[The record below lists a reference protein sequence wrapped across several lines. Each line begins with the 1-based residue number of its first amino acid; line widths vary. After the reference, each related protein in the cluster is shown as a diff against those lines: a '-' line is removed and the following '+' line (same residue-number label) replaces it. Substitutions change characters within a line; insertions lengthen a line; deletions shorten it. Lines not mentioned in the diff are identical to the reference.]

1 MNDEDDAKGRFTATA
16 EDVRPL
22 GRPLRTEDR
31 TSKASAAAR
40 RAAEAARKAAED
52 DGDG

>member
-1 MNDEDDAKGRFTATA
+1 MAEDDDAKGRFTATA

-31 TSKASAAAR
+31 TTKASAAAR
-40 RAAEAARKAAED
+40 KAAEAARKAAKD